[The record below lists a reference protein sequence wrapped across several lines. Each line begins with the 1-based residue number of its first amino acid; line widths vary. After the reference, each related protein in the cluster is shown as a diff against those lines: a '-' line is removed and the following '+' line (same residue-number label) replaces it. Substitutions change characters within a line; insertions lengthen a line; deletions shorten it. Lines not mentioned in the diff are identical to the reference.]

1 MVAAQWQDGMLVLK
15 SERWT
20 NRQEEYTWRCWYLY
34 KIINNYS
41 YFLFVIDMF
50 HEQVL
55 INAYKY
61 PNDKACMNL
70 KYFIVVCGI
79 NWCEHT
85 FFYQLFFN
93 LNFSFGGKHM
103 LYFFASVFYRECPRY
118 NDCILF
124 YVIRPKNC
132 LCLLCRNVYVQ
143 LCLKSGKE
151 TT

>member
-1 MVAAQWQDGMLVLK
+1 
-15 SERWT
+15 
-20 NRQEEYTWRCWYLY
+20 
-34 KIINNYS
+34 
-41 YFLFVIDMF
+41 MF

-70 KYFIVVCGI
+70 KYLIVVCGI

-103 LYFFASVFYRECPRY
+103 LYFLRVCSTENVLVNDRNTTQELLVFAV
-118 NDCILF
+118 
-124 YVIRPKNC
+124 
-132 LCLLCRNVYVQ
+132 
-143 LCLKSGKE
+143 
-151 TT
+151 